1 MNDEALNEESRIIA
15 SFKKGKKL
23 TIEQKI
29 FLVKQKVHLGKT
41 TKAVAAL
48 TGVSQPLIHYLAKD
62 YEANANWM
70 MEMEQK
76 MEDEAH
82 DDQELTKIIRD
93 EVRDKRPFFSV
104 ASIKERAHC
113 NGMEDVDSK
122 TITTKLKK
130 DFGMSYRKAAVI
142 SHLSNVEKNR
152 IIRQIWAIKF
162 LQLLE
167 SDVELWNVD
176 QSAITSMHVSKRG
189 WFHKSE
195 PGHVSGRQMKNR
207 INLTVAISTRGR
219 CYFSMHHEKN
229 NTPAVVLFFKHLF
242 ILLE

>member
-1 MNDEALNEESRIIA
+1 
-15 SFKKGKKL
+15 
-23 TIEQKI
+23 
-29 FLVKQKVHLGKT
+29 
-41 TKAVAAL
+41 
-48 TGVSQPLIHYLAKD
+48 
-62 YEANANWM
+62 
-70 MEMEQK
+70 
-76 MEDEAH
+76 
-82 DDQELTKIIRD
+82 
-93 EVRDKRPFFSV
+93 
-104 ASIKERAHC
+104 
-113 NGMEDVDSK
+113 
-122 TITTKLKK
+122 
-130 DFGMSYRKAAVI
+130 MSYRKAAII

-176 QSAITSMHVSKRG
+176 QSAITSMHVTKRG

-229 NTPAVVLFFKHLF
+229 NTPAVVLFFKYLF
-242 ILLE
+242 LKLEQDDPNFAEKSVFMMDCAPIQRSDLFVRWASNRREKFAYLSKYSWLLAPVEKVFSQIKAKQFDIEEKEIS